1 MREEDVLQVLGGSF
15 FNSVLV
21 DIEKNTYTRMNFAP
35 WLLKISQTGMYT
47 GLADFA
53 VEEYKESLKKDLSLE
68 SIETFFN
75 SRDPE
80 ERDEEN
86 SITYEAEV
94 DGKRIL

>member
-1 MREEDVLQVLGGSF
+1 MVV
-15 FNSVLV
+15 
-21 DIEKNTYTRMNFAP
+21 KNQSDWYVYR
-35 WLLKISQTGMYT
+35 
-47 GLADFA
+47 ADFIVCNSA

>member
-1 MREEDVLQVLGGSF
+1 M
-15 FNSVLV
+15 
-21 DIEKNTYTRMNFAP
+21 TFAP
-35 WLLKISQTGMYT
+35 G
-47 GLADFA
+47 
-53 VEEYKESLKKDLSLE
+53 
-68 SIETFFN
+68 IETFFN

>member
-1 MREEDVLQVLGGSF
+1 MVLIVC
-15 FNSVLV
+15 NS
-21 DIEKNTYTRMNFAP
+21 
-35 WLLKISQTGMYT
+35 
-47 GLADFA
+47 A

>member
-1 MREEDVLQVLGGSF
+1 MVV
-15 FNSVLV
+15 
-21 DIEKNTYTRMNFAP
+21 KNQSDWYV
-35 WLLKISQTGMYT
+35 Y
-47 GLADFA
+47 LADFIVCNSA

-75 SRDPE
+75 SRDPK